1 MQRQRKLFLA
11 RSVLVLAVPAAIIG
25 YETGPDAGYCGVP
38 GEGASCIAS
47 GCHSG
52 TLNAS
57 GGSVRVAFPNGLT
70 YTPGVKQRLVVTVS
84 DQSPTQAAWG
94 FQLTARLAGGPQA
107 QAGTFAS
114 SDNLTGLECASA
126 SNIANQSP
134 VLVLPDQSCPAGMTL
149 QYMEHSAAG
158 YQSTLGQPGFAAYEF
173 DWTPPATAAGDIV
186 VYVAGNSGSGGPP
199 TKNGVHVYTASYT
212 LTPAPAAPLP
222 VITSVENGASYQPG
236 IGAGSWV
243 TIKGTNLANTDP
255 GRTWRGDEIVRG
267 TLPVSLDGVS
277 VRIDDKPAV
286 VYFISKGQINV
297 QAPDDGAQGPVR
309 VEVNNNGAVS
319 VAASADMQAYSP
331 AFFQWGATRYAI
343 TTRYPDNALIG
354 NPQSVPG
361 TVAAKPG
368 DVLIL
373 WGTGFGPTAPAT
385 PAGHVV
391 ETGTAVANA
400 PTVTVGATPVAVIG
414 AALSPG
420 SAGLY
425 QVAIQLPDSIATGDQ
440 PVVAGVAGYRSPAT
454 TSLFIAK

>member
-1 MQRQRKLFLA
+1 MGHHQGHQPRQ
-11 RSVLVLAVPAAIIG
+11 
-25 YETGPDAGYCGVP
+25 
-38 GEGASCIAS
+38 
-47 GCHSG
+47 H
-52 TLNAS
+52 
-57 GGSVRVAFPNGLT
+57 
-70 YTPGVKQRLVVTVS
+70 
-84 DQSPTQAAWG
+84 
-94 FQLTARLAGGPQA
+94 
-107 QAGTFAS
+107 
-114 SDNLTGLECASA
+114 
-126 SNIANQSP
+126 
-134 VLVLPDQSCPAGMTL
+134 
-149 QYMEHSAAG
+149 
-158 YQSTLGQPGFAAYEF
+158 
-173 DWTPPATAAGDIV
+173 
-186 VYVAGNSGSGGPP
+186 GSGP
-199 TKNGVHVYTASYT
+199 H
-212 LTPAPAAPLP
+212 
-222 VITSVENGASYQPG
+222 
-236 IGAGSWV
+236 
-243 TIKGTNLANTDP
+243 
-255 GRTWRGDEIVRG
+255 WRGDEIVRG
-267 TLPVSLDGVS
+267 RLPVSFDGVS

-309 VEVNNNGAVS
+309 VEVNNNGTVS

-354 NPQSVPG
+354 NPQSVTG

-400 PTVTVGATPVAVIG
+400 PTVTVGATPVTVIG